1 MGEVP
6 GSKSAPTASE
16 RIRSRVRG
24 ALLAGAVGDALG
36 APIEFDALADIRRC
50 FGARGLTDYAPADGR
65 LGAITDDTQMT
76 LFVAEGL
83 IEAER
88 AGALHTPSER
98 LRHLHRAHLRWL
110 RTQGETSRHPTFER
124 TREGRLL
131 GIEALWARR
140 APGNTCLS
148 ALRSRHMG
156 RLEHPLNQSK
166 GCGGVMRVAPVGL
179 ARRVDDPFRAGCEVA
194 ALTHG
199 HPSGYLA
206 AGFLAFA
213 LRELVAGADLQGACG
228 AALEELCRWP
238 AHEECA
244 VAVESA
250 LDAAGSAPPRSEA
263 VEALGLGWVAEEA
276 LSIALYCALAAPD
289 LEGALL
295 LAVNHGGDSDSTG
308 AITGQLMGATYGEE
322 AIPPRWL
329 EPLELREEIERTADD
344 LLAACA

>member
-1 MGEVP
+1 
-6 GSKSAPTASE
+6 
-16 RIRSRVRG
+16 
-24 ALLAGAVGDALG
+24 
-36 APIEFDALADIRRC
+36 
-50 FGARGLTDYAPADGR
+50 
-65 LGAITDDTQMT
+65 
-76 LFVAEGL
+76 
-83 IEAER
+83 
-88 AGALHTPSER
+88 
-98 LRHLHRAHLRWL
+98 
-110 RTQGETSRHPTFER
+110 
-124 TREGRLL
+124 
-131 GIEALWARR
+131 
-140 APGNTCLS
+140 
-148 ALRSRHMG
+148 MG

-250 LDAAGSAPPRSEA
+250 LDAAGSAPPRAEA